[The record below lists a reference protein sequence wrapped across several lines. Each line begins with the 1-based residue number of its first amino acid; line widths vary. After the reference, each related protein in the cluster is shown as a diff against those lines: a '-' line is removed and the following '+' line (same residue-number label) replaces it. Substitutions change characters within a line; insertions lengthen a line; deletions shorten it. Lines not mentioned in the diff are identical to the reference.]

1 LSHRQ
6 ETPRF
11 SPHSSGSNL
20 QQVKLSE
27 APCKWKTEHQQCG
40 TSIQTTAAS
49 GSSVTTDAASASDSS
64 FSCPSSARQHLT
76 AGVHTLQGHKACMP
90 GCPNQDAHLIVQITP
105 NLMLAA
111 IFDGHGRHGHHTSAR
126 VRGVF
131 EQQARFLAAARSSED
146 LVESLRNIFLWLQK
160 ALEQE
165 GLAHYSGTTATVA
178 LIDSVANVVTV
189 AHVGD
194 SSLAVV
200 KGATADGRTTDH
212 VVDEVAERRILAH
225 GGEVTVSKVSNTNT
239 RRICAKGSKFPG
251 LAMARSLGDQ
261 EAQRLGASF
270 EPEFTFLPLQAGSS
284 VVVASDGVWDMLDPA
299 AAASYLAGASAAQ
312 PERGASDLA
321 RMLVAEAR
329 SRYALGGDVDDITAI
344 VVQAAP
350 QLLAPESRDRTRS
363 H

>member
-1 LSHRQ
+1 
-6 ETPRF
+6 
-11 SPHSSGSNL
+11 
-20 QQVKLSE
+20 
-27 APCKWKTEHQQCG
+27 
-40 TSIQTTAAS
+40 
-49 GSSVTTDAASASDSS
+49 
-64 FSCPSSARQHLT
+64 
-76 AGVHTLQGHKACMP
+76 MP
-90 GCPNQDAHLIVQITP
+90 GCPNQDAHLVVQITP

-111 IFDGHGRHGHHTSAR
+111 VFDGHGRHGHHTSAR

-178 LIDSVANVVTV
+178 LIDSVANLVTV

-200 KGATADGRTTDH
+200 KGARADARTTDH

-225 GGEVTVSKVSNTNT
+225 GGEVRVAKVSNTEV
-239 RRICAKGSKFPG
+239 RRIFAKGSKYPG

-270 EPEFTFLPLQAGSS
+270 EPEFSFLPLQAGSS

-329 SRYALGGDVDDITAI
+329 SRYALDGDVDDITAI

-350 QLLAPESRDRTRS
+350 QFVAPESRDRTRS
-363 H
+363 Q